1 MGEIKQYRK
10 DQNGVL
16 VEDSMRRL
24 VDPETGE
31 EVWLQGVEK
40 VYCGQKHFWKLY
52 LFDFLAVLG
61 IFNSKQLDVVA
72 WICEHTDSNNNLL
85 MATQAKIA
93 DESGVSKTW
102 VNSVIQKL
110 KAAKFMRQISPGVY
124 MLNPEVLMKG
134 GEAKK
139 RGLMITYNESFEP
152 AVVQE
157 AREMGCDPNEGS
169 PKMLAAEAE
178 IRTIENK
185 TAAELRH

>member
-1 MGEIKQYRK
+1 MGELKQYRK
-10 DQNGVL
+10 DQNGIL

-72 WICEHTDSNNNLL
+72 WICEHTDSRTNLL
-85 MATQAKIA
+85 MATQSKIA

-110 KAAKFMRQISPGVY
+110 KAAKFMKQVSPGVY

-134 GEAKK
+134 SEAKK

-152 AVVQE
+152 EVVRE
-157 AREMGCDPNEGS
+157 AKEMGCDPNAGN
-169 PKMLAAEAE
+169 PDRLVAEAE
-178 IRTIENK
+178 INTIQN
-185 TAAELRH
+185 